1 MQVSTLLYVTSYVV
15 LFLYV
20 ATYAV
25 LYLYICK
32 GMQIHWLAC

>member
-1 MQVSTLLYVTSYVV
+1 VQVSTLLYVTSYVV